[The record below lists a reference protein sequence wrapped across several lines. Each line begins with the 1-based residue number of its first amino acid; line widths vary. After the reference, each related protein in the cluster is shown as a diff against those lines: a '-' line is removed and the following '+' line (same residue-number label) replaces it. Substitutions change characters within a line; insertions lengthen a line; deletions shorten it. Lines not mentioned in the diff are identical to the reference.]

1 MARGRKPKDLDSIF
15 NKNSPNYIPGLRKN
29 TPEEQAKIDKWV
41 KDSNNFWREL
51 RRQGYTERYFEYE
64 SRTNPELMGRIIPPK
79 ELKELAK
86 EYKDSLEN
94 FSVAKKINS
103 NAQKDGAKTT
113 KNNAKERMKLFKYYF
128 PDVIKKIRNKE
139 ISASNGASII
149 ANRITKDKSLWSF
162 DWLLK
167 QDTVRK
173 ILSKLA
179 KATTQKNK

>member
-1 MARGRKPKDLDSIF
+1 
-15 NKNSPNYIPGLRKN
+15 
-29 TPEEQAKIDKWV
+29 
-41 KDSNNFWREL
+41 
-51 RRQGYTERYFEYE
+51 
-64 SRTNPELMGRIIPPK
+64 
-79 ELKELAK
+79 
-86 EYKDSLEN
+86 
-94 FSVAKKINS
+94 
-103 NAQKDGAKTT
+103 
-113 KNNAKERMKLFKYYF
+113 MKLFKYYF
-128 PDVIKKIRNKE
+128 PDVIKKIKNKE